1 MKSLFKNWLIAILK
15 CEARLALIRYRPRI
29 VAITGS
35 VGKTSTKDAIAY
47 ALAPFFSVRKSE
59 KSFNSDFGVPLTILG
74 LKNAVNNPFLWFTN
88 LVVGA
93 VRAVWPEKGLDWL
106 VLEVG
111 AGEPGDIKKFAK
123 MLAPDIVVVTCFPAV
138 PVHVEYFS
146 SPEAVIAEKTELVR
160 AVREGGVLVLN
171 ADDEKVHSLKN
182 AFPNLQAV
190 LFSAN
195 TVADVRGADYEVMYE
210 TGLPVGISFRV
221 LAGEQSLAVKV
232 RGVLGRHL
240 MQPVLAAFAVT
251 HSLGLDVWRAADT
264 FQRFATSPGR
274 MRLISGV
281 NNSLIIDD
289 SYNASP
295 IAVKEALT
303 ALGSLAV
310 RGRKVAVLG
319 VMAELGAF
327 SAEEHR
333 EIGVLA
339 AKNCS
344 ELVVVGKSAQEIA
357 AGARA
362 SGMPAAQVR
371 FYIDST
377 EAAGELSRT
386 IQAGDVVLVK
396 GSQSARMERVVKSLM
411 QEPERAQELLV
422 RQEKEWFR

>member
-1 MKSLFKNWLIAILK
+1 MRSEFKSRRPEMKSLFKNWLIAILK

-111 AGEPGDIKKFAK
+111 AGGPGGIKKFAK

-240 MQPVLAAFAVT
+240 MQPVLAAFAVAR
-251 HSLGLDVWRAADT
+251 SLGLDLWRAADT

-319 VMAELGAF
+319 VMAELRAF
-327 SAEEHR
+327 T
-333 EIGVLA
+333 
-339 AKNCS
+339 
-344 ELVVVGKSAQEIA
+344 
-357 AGARA
+357 
-362 SGMPAAQVR
+362 PA
-371 FYIDST
+371 
-377 EAAGELSRT
+377 
-386 IQAGDVVLVK
+386 
-396 GSQSARMERVVKSLM
+396 
-411 QEPERAQELLV
+411 
-422 RQEKEWFR
+422 

>member
-1 MKSLFKNWLIAILK
+1 M
-15 CEARLALIRYRPRI
+15 
-29 VAITGS
+29 
-35 VGKTSTKDAIAY
+35 
-47 ALAPFFSVRKSE
+47 
-59 KSFNSDFGVPLTILG
+59 
-74 LKNAVNNPFLWFTN
+74 
-88 LVVGA
+88 
-93 VRAVWPEKGLDWL
+93 
-106 VLEVG
+106 
-111 AGEPGDIKKFAK
+111 
-123 MLAPDIVVVTCFPAV
+123 
-138 PVHVEYFS
+138 
-146 SPEAVIAEKTELVR
+146 
-160 AVREGGVLVLN
+160 LN

-396 GSQSARMERVVKSLM
+396 GSQSARMERVVKALM